1 MIRTLV
7 AVCLALVAT
16 VLHADELDDEAE
28 AIRARVPVG
37 TLLEKVPEA
46 MKGLG
51 FTCTLGAYKYKDLL
65 GQAREAPHYVCD
77 REEPFLLVCTRRT
90 RATAIQE
97 RGRVANVIVNVGRSC
112 GPLGR

>member
-1 MIRTLV
+1 MRAWV
-7 AVCLALVAT
+7 AMCLALGAT
-16 VLHADELDDEAE
+16 TVQADELDDEAE

-37 TLLEKVPEA
+37 TPLEKVPEA
-46 MKGLG
+46 MRGLG
-51 FTCTLGAYKYKDLL
+51 FTCTLGAYKYKDLV
-65 GQAREAPHYVCD
+65 GQPREAPHYDCE

-90 RATAIQE
+90 RAIALQE